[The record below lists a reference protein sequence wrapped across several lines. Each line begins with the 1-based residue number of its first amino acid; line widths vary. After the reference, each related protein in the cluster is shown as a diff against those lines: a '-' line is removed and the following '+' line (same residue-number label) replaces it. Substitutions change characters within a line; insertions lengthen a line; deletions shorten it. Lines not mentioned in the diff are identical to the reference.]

1 MKEYKDILE
10 DGVVENGV
18 SQHTLPI
25 SIGFNLDSALNQ
37 PIRRQT
43 RRLQRP
49 HHRARNN
56 GDFALERR
64 EALDEVLAEL
74 GALLD
79 AKVGEPRVGDIM
91 VLWDTDMNMLVFK
104 SIISY

>member
-1 MKEYKDILE
+1 MMSLKKVLLE
-10 DGVVENGV
+10 TGA

-25 SIGFNLDSALNQ
+25 SIRLNLDSSFNQ

-56 GDFALERR
+56 GNLALE
-64 EALDEVLAEL
+64 
-74 GALLD
+74 
-79 AKVGEPRVGDIM
+79 
-91 VLWDTDMNMLVFK
+91 
-104 SIISY
+104 